1 MQKQSRQSLILPD
14 LSEFFNISP
23 DHSLS
28 VSLPSGNATSHHH
41 SFDQDNYSATT
52 KTDSAPSFSM
62 ISSSSTEIS
71 IQESS
76 SQNHSS
82 QSELQSKMECN
93 DQQLPLPDYH
103 VVPPVSEES
112 PCSAWCGFKIVG
124 DNLDSMVK
132 PRYMH
137 KDNQNKSLHF
147 FNSIAV
153 KDRID
158 FSSLSDEVISDPL
171 PPHMAKDVL
180 LPSKGDDAAIYE
192 NFTFLMKK
200 IVIDHLDFFAKTFTD
215 IRKHHIKHRY
225 SNEMAQKSHIVS
237 RSRFTIYYIC

>member
-1 MQKQSRQSLILPD
+1 MQKQSPQSLILPD

-41 SFDQDNYSATT
+41 SFDQDNYRATT

-76 SQNHSS
+76 SQSHSY

-93 DQQLPLPDYH
+93 DQQLPLPD
-103 VVPPVSEES
+103 
-112 PCSAWCGFKIVG
+112 WCGFKIVG

-132 PRYMH
+132 PRYMR

-153 KDRID
+153 
-158 FSSLSDEVISDPL
+158 
-171 PPHMAKDVL
+171 
-180 LPSKGDDAAIYE
+180 
-192 NFTFLMKK
+192 
-200 IVIDHLDFFAKTFTD
+200 
-215 IRKHHIKHRY
+215 
-225 SNEMAQKSHIVS
+225 
-237 RSRFTIYYIC
+237 